1 MPWPRFWRKESRDRS
16 EVRGFGGEGTS
27 VERGRLGGW
36 LAGRGGGVSW
46 FKGWIEEHVED
57 GLNRDLR
64 EWRRNTIASVAMLR
78 CDGEEFKT
86 RQDSLLGVMLSGW
99 LDLRLML

>member
-1 MPWPRFWRKESRDRS
+1 MWK
-16 EVRGFGGEGTS
+16 GEG
-27 VERGRLGGW
+27 W
-36 LAGRGGGVSW
+36 AVSW
-46 FKGWIEEHVED
+46 IQGWIEEHVED

-86 RQDSLLGVMLSGW
+86 RLDSLLGIMDERMARFKVDIMEGESLEGRPSRPSSFSAVGDTSC
-99 LDLRLML
+99 LLYEIFRGST